1 MPVNITV
8 DEGLVGTVTSLVNV
22 GVVVLSL
29 IAILLII
36 VVLGMLC
43 CVPITALILKKVAKK
58 LVKKPKVKGATGATI
73 KTEKPKIAILKLH
86 GVITPEAD
94 TFGLSNQFL
103 SFGKVKEKID
113 EMFLIPNLDRVVL
126 SINSPGGVVVQT
138 NRISSYIKE
147 MSIKHNVFVVAFIE
161 DVGASGG
168 YWLACSASEI
178 YADKSSVVGS
188 IGVIMSGFGFHD
200 LMNKWGI
207 ERRIIAA
214 GENKVMM
221 DPFLPTD
228 DEGAR
233 KAQEM
238 VDQMHQY
245 FIDHVKESRGD
256 RLRGDEAILFSGQVW
271 TGAEAVK
278 LGLLDGVDHMETYLE
293 RFADDYEIVEI
304 EKKPSLMDQISKIIP
319 PAMKSLSL
327 LKRDDYNCLNIV

>member
-8 DEGLVGTVTSLVNV
+8 DEGLLGTVTSLVNV

-43 CVPITALILKKVAKK
+43 CVPLTALILKKMVRKVKK
-58 LVKKPKVKGATGATI
+58 LKVKEATGAIT

-86 GVITPEAD
+86 GIITPEAD

-147 MSIKHNVFVVAFIE
+147 MSIKHNVSVVAFIE